1 MPLGI
6 SDNSTSFD
14 VEKKEARHN
23 ASLSGRLIRYQKK
36 IGSIRCEDA
45 VRNKPTV
52 RKNPEKSEPSSTSQ
66 TLQKSWVKNAGIA
79 LLSATGGAVAEA
91 YSNFLSQNLNPLF
104 LSLVAWVQD
113 QVFPMPLD
121 QQIVAQLTFYISAKV
136 DKERSAEVMA
146 VGLYGKECRR
156 PGGKIEVRTF
166 DQGERDNYTE
176 ALVRGSCRPSGRTKV
191 TITPRNGSPITLY
204 HGIFNDGEKIEFGG
218 VPGSYEYGV
227 LTLILVGTKEP
238 TGPRLPVNQ

>member
-52 RKNPEKSEPSSTSQ
+52 RKNPERSEPSSTSQ

-113 QVFPMPLD
+113 QVFPMP
-121 QQIVAQLTFYISAKV
+121 
-136 DKERSAEVMA
+136 
-146 VGLYGKECRR
+146 
-156 PGGKIEVRTF
+156 
-166 DQGERDNYTE
+166 
-176 ALVRGSCRPSGRTKV
+176 
-191 TITPRNGSPITLY
+191 
-204 HGIFNDGEKIEFGG
+204 
-218 VPGSYEYGV
+218 
-227 LTLILVGTKEP
+227 
-238 TGPRLPVNQ
+238 